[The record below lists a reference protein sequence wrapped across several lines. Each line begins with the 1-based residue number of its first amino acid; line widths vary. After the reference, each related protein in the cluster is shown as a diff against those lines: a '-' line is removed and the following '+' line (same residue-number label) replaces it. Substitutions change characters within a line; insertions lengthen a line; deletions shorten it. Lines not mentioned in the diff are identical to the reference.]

1 MGEISLKLNGKLE
14 TKDVADNT
22 LLIDFIREHVGLT
35 GTHVGCDTSQCGACV
50 IHLDGVSVKACTML
64 AKQAEGSEIV
74 TIEGL
79 ADGDELHPMQQAFH
93 ENHGLQCGFCT
104 PGMVMSAVEM
114 VTKNKNISE
123 DEIRKWASDTTI
135 TDGVEFAS
143 TLGTIMPVFSSPLLQ
158 YMIKQLPFSSIMK
171 ILLRHPRKDRKMI
184 FIAMY
189 FGNPSKKIPFLGIKN
204 YVDEILKLEKLF
216 SDGRTFFYDTFSH
229 VDINLMCVFNRLTD
243 LGLEKTVSY
252 KTPFIFKYWN
262 NLKSRKSYKD
272 GILDYYTDK
281 EKELLTEFYQN
292 NDSSVLEAIIEEID
306 KRI

>member
-1 MGEISLKLNGKLE
+1 MSNPNITLYHANWSFCSQMVRVALLEKDFSFNKCHIKLCDQYPEGENID
-14 TKDVADNT
+14 KDFLAINPLGTVPAIK
-22 LLIDFIREHVGLT
+22 IDENIV
-35 GTHVGCDTSQCGACV
+35 C
-50 IHLDGVSVKACTML
+50 
-64 AKQAEGSEIV
+64 GSEEIIYQLDKIDSNN
-74 TIEGL
+74 THSLYPNNI
-79 ADGDELHPMQQAFH
+79 DE
-93 ENHGLQCGFCT
+93 
-104 PGMVMSAVEM
+104 S
-114 VTKNKNISE
+114 
-123 DEIRKWASDTTI
+123 EIRKWASDTTI

-281 EKELLTEFYQN
+281 EKELLSEFYKN
-292 NDSSVLEAIIEEID
+292 NDSAVLKAIIEEID